1 MGLCDLHVHRV
12 VLIYW
17 TCVCIVSLLA
27 RFHTNWSGPFFC
39 LTASHSQAPLDN
51 ECFMEHTDHLNRQEQ
66 FMRELQALV
75 NKYFVPTMNE
85 LRSEKLTPK
94 KRKEIAQKAARAR
107 WGKKPDVNP

>member
-1 MGLCDLHVHRV
+1 
-12 VLIYW
+12 
-17 TCVCIVSLLA
+17 
-27 RFHTNWSGPFFC
+27 
-39 LTASHSQAPLDN
+39 
-51 ECFMEHTDHLNRQEQ
+51 MEHTDHLNRQEQ